1 MIFDKDYIDF
11 IAILNKYEVKYV
23 LVGGLAVVIHGH
35 FRTTKDMDIFYEGS
49 EENAKKVLNSINE
62 FGFGYLKLTV
72 ADLMDMGGYIKLG
85 QQPVRIDLFCDLPG
99 VKFKDVYG
107 IALDYQEDDFELKV
121 IHINHLIENK
131 MIVGRL
137 QDMDDVKKL
146 KKILELKKRKK

>member
-11 IAILNKYEVKYV
+11 IAILNKYDVKYV

-49 EENAKKVLNSINE
+49 EENAKKVMNSINE

-72 ADLMDMGGYIKLG
+72 ADLMDTGGYIKLG

-99 VKFKDVYG
+99 VKFSDVYE
-107 IALDYQEDDFELKV
+107 IALDYQEDDFKLKV

-137 QDMDDVKKL
+137 QDLDDVQKL